1 MVLSSSYINSL
12 LKNCEPICCVE
23 YCVLQLIMSQCLPL
37 ILLQVAAVVATSLV
51 VVSSQSI
58 AIVEGPQSQT
68 VFLDPSQN
76 VAFSCKYMTSS
87 PSDFSD
93 IEVITNGTVQHNIH
107 QSLERDEK
115 DSSLFVRSLSIARIQ
130 KYNVSMIQCRVENEI
145 AKGLLLIQGRILL
158 LYVYIRMGRWNQAML
173 VFCIQYAYVQ
183 WKTSNLCTNG
193 LKLYK
198 SLTIKASIV
207 ATL

>member
-1 MVLSSSYINSL
+1 M
-12 LKNCEPICCVE
+12 
-23 YCVLQLIMSQCLPL
+23 LQLIMSQCLPL
-37 ILLQVAAVVATSLV
+37 LLLQVAAVVATSLV
-51 VVSSQSI
+51 VVSSQST

-76 VAFSCKYMTSS
+76 VAFSCKYT
-87 PSDFSD
+87 PSDFSR

-158 LYVYIRMGRWNQAML
+158 LYVYMYGKMEPSHAGL
-173 VFCIQYAYVQ
+173 LYTVCI
-183 WKTSNLCTNG
+183 CTMEN
-193 LKLYK
+193 
-198 SLTIKASIV
+198 I
-207 ATL
+207 